1 MVGEEA
7 PGAVRGQR
15 FHLMRFTRFA
25 AIDWS
30 GEAVARPKGLAL
42 AVAEQGSAA
51 PELLRP
57 SGGWS
62 RGDIGDWIEAQA
74 GEDMLIGLDLSAGF
88 PFLDAGA
95 YFPGWEPAPAD
106 ARALWRAVD
115 EIAASDPNLGSTSF
129 VAHAEASRHFRQRGA
144 LGELHPPG
152 RGRLRVCEHG
162 QRAMGLSPYSCFNLV
177 GAAQVGKSSL
187 TGMRVLHRLSGT
199 VAIWPFD
206 PLPERG
212 AVVVEIYT
220 TLAAREA
227 GVRAGRSKLREAATL
242 DAALAALAS
251 APHSPLDRYDDHAT
265 DALVA
270 AAWLRR
276 AGNRAALWR
285 PPGLTAH
292 IAQTEGWTFGVT

>member
-1 MVGEEA
+1 M
-7 PGAVRGQR
+7 RR
-15 FHLMRFTRFA
+15 FARFA

-42 AVAEQGSAA
+42 AVAEAGVAA

-57 SGGWS
+57 PGGWS
-62 RGDIGDWIEAQA
+62 RGAIGEWIAAQA
-74 GEDMLIGLDLSAGF
+74 GEDMLIGLDLSTAF
-88 PFLDAGA
+88 PFFDAGA
-95 YFPGWEPAPAD
+95 YFPGWSASPPD
-106 ARALWRAVD
+106 ARTLWRWVED
-115 EIAASDPNLGSTSF
+115 IAGSDPHFGSTSF
-129 VAHAEASRHFRQRGA
+129 VGHTEARRHFRQRGA

-152 RGRLRVCEHG
+152 RGRLRVSEHG

-227 GVRAGRSKLREAATL
+227 GVRPGRSKLRDAVTL
-242 DAALAALAS
+242 DAALAALGC
-251 APHSPLDRYDDHAT
+251 APHTPLASYDDHAT
-265 DALVA
+265 DAILA

-276 AGNRAALWR
+276 AANRTELWQ
-285 PPGLTAH
+285 PPGLTPH
-292 IAQTEGWTFGVT
+292 IAQTEGWTFGVPRG